1 MWGCMPEKILE
12 IINKNVYKF
21 EYLGIAKRNL
31 ASSST
36 VESVNILLLGR
47 FEVRGRR
54 RANK

>member
-1 MWGCMPEKILE
+1 MPEKILE